1 VTYMDKLKQKK
12 LLCFFIFFLS
22 LFVSQTV
29 YGKADLTLIRQKNL
43 DVAPL
48 DIASSEDGSMIFILS
63 LGELIIYSSKTD
75 QIINRSALDNTYDKI
90 TYSEKNK
97 TLILTSKSS
106 KSLKIIHV
114 EQVHDISL
122 SGLPFKGPFDAP
134 VTLAIF
140 DDYQ

>member
-1 VTYMDKLKQKK
+1 MDKLKQKK

-22 LFVSQTV
+22 IFGFGSQTV
-29 YGKADLTLIRQKNL
+29 YGKADLTVIKQKNL

-48 DIASSEDGSMIFILS
+48 DVSSSEDGSMIFILS
-63 LGELIIYSSKTD
+63 LGELIIYSSETD
-75 QIINRSALDNTYDKI
+75 QIISRAALDNTYDNI
-90 TYSEKNK
+90 SYSEKNK
-97 TLILTSKSS
+97 TLILTSRSS
-106 KSLKIIHV
+106 KALKIIHV

-122 SGLPFKGPFDAP
+122 SGLPFKGPFDAK